1 MAEKKPAGSSE
12 KKTVYET
19 QEALYAK
26 AMAKLAADE
35 LIIQPAYRISNLKTA
50 AAMFEE
56 VGDYLDA
63 PQKVSFC
70 KEAIE
75 EAKERGVRTKYE
87 AALYRMECAEESNE
101 WEHLAREFG
110 ELGSYEDSAEK
121 AAYCSDKVG
130 KLERKRRTILGV
142 LAGTVV
148 LLVIAAVVACYS
160 GFYRY
165 VKGRVLL
172 KAGMYMS
179 AESIFES
186 LPGFLDSDTLA
197 EKSMDAAL
205 AKTKVGSDLKFG
217 QYKWKVLERKDGN
230 VRLIAADIGSSH
242 LFYRVVFNR
251 LPEETTWESSS
262 LRAWL
267 NTEILEEIFTDNQ
280 RDRLMLQVS
289 ESSENSRYGTK
300 YAGETE
306 DYLTILSAED
316 IESER
321 YAQSINELGH
331 DYWLRTPGSTME
343 SASYLNSDHEIRYYG
358 VPVNDESMMV
368 RPVILVHYE

>member
-1 MAEKKPAGSSE
+1 
-12 KKTVYET
+12 
-19 QEALYAK
+19 
-26 AMAKLAADE
+26 
-35 LIIQPAYRISNLKTA
+35 
-50 AAMFEE
+50 
-56 VGDYLDA
+56 
-63 PQKVSFC
+63 
-70 KEAIE
+70 
-75 EAKERGVRTKYE
+75 
-87 AALYRMECAEESNE
+87 
-101 WEHLAREFG
+101 
-110 ELGSYEDSAEK
+110 
-121 AAYCSDKVG
+121 
-130 KLERKRRTILGV
+130 
-142 LAGTVV
+142 
-148 LLVIAAVVACYS
+148 
-160 GFYRY
+160 
-165 VKGRVLL
+165 
-172 KAGMYMS
+172 
-179 AESIFES
+179 
-186 LPGFLDSDTLA
+186 
-197 EKSMDAAL
+197 MDAAL